1 MRTLTGS
8 LLFMR
13 HEYLLGEPQ
22 REGCHGHRYR
32 RLFARRFCML
42 NILLF
47 AGVIGFVAATAALW
61 ARGRVM
67 IDQRVFAGLVSLAV
81 TVILFSLIGWVAAV
95 FVIAPRHL
103 TWVFVGAFALLFAS
117 RLYRELRSPATI
129 D

>member
-1 MRTLTGS
+1 
-8 LLFMR
+8 
-13 HEYLLGEPQ
+13 
-22 REGCHGHRYR
+22 
-32 RLFARRFCML
+32 ML

-81 TVILFSLIGWVAAV
+81 TVILFSLIGCAAAV
-95 FVIAPRHL
+95 FAIAPRHL